1 MLIEVKKMSIKIKS
15 VKEKEEIKNRNHKNT

>member
-1 MLIEVKKMSIKIKS
+1 MLIEVKKMSIKTKS